1 MPVGSRS
8 ARAASQLNLRE
19 YFYQIDLQGALY
31 LSDVKI
37 RNMATAYRDPKFL
50 DFFFSRLTL
59 RADLSQKNAPV
70 KPEDFLYESRCG
82 REVNFIRSED
92 SPVVFQNL
100 IEGPNNTH
108 ALLWGGTFKTLFHP
122 DQVYL
127 NVNNGR
133 LYHPLPEALKGVPA
147 PWQYVQN
154 SGSIQSGVPALGLLK
169 SSLVQT
175 NLAQQMDYDSIE
187 WAGKQYAL
195 IPV

>member
-1 MPVGSRS
+1 MSVGTRS
-8 ARAASQLNLRE
+8 ARAASKLNLRE

-59 RADLSQKNAPV
+59 RTDLSSKNV
-70 KPEDFLYESRCG
+70 SLKSEDFLYESRCG
-82 REVNFIRSED
+82 REINFIRSED

-100 IEGPNNTH
+100 IEGHNNTH
-108 ALLWGGTFKTLFHP
+108 ALLWGGTFKTPFHP

-127 NVNNGR
+127 NLDNGR
-133 LYHPLPEALKGVPA
+133 LYHPLPEALKAVPA
-147 PWQYVQN
+147 PWQQVRK
-154 SGSIQSGVPALGLLK
+154 SGHSQSSVPALGLLK

-175 NLAQQMDYDSIE
+175 NLAQHMDSESME
-187 WAGKQYAL
+187 WDGKQYAL

>member
-1 MPVGSRS
+1 MSVGSRS

-59 RADLSQKNAPV
+59 RTDLSSKKIPP

-108 ALLWGGTFKTLFHP
+108 ALLWGGTFKTPFHP

-127 NVNNGR
+127 NLDNGR
-133 LYHPLPEALKGVPA
+133 LYHPLPEALKAVPA
-147 PWQYVQN
+147 PWQQVQN
-154 SGSIQSGVPALGLLK
+154 SGSTQSSVPALGLLK

-175 NLAQQMDYDSIE
+175 NLAQHMDYESME
-187 WAGKQYAL
+187 WDGKQYAL